1 MTKISVSSR
10 ICGIKHTVKGRVE
23 GSKVIIEIDT
33 PCEKFRDFAYLE
45 IPVQEL
51 SEKELSDKELSD
63 KEVNLTIEMERQMN
77 CSLEC
82 TKECALDCTGKCLI
96 PSAVLDVCSIE
107 RELAEARFVKTP
119 FLEVSEYTAS
129 ELE

>member
-10 ICGIKHTVKGRVE
+10 ICGTKHIIKGRVE
-23 GSKVIIEIDT
+23 GNRIIIEIDT
-33 PCEKFRDFAYLE
+33 PCEKFRDFACLE

-51 SEKELSDKELSD
+51 SDSEI
-63 KEVNLTIEMERQMN
+63 NLTAEMEKQIN

-82 TKECALDCTGKCLI
+82 TKECALDCTGQCLI
-96 PSAVLDVCSIE
+96 PTAVLNVCCIE
-107 RELAEARFVKTP
+107 KELAEAKLIKTT
-119 FLEVSEYTAS
+119 FLEVAEFTAS